1 MNKKEIVQ
9 YHVQEMLKGL
19 GLDLSDP
26 NLIDTPERVAR
37 MYTDELMVSLEKEPP
52 NLKTFPNKRKNALS
66 SSAYDEIILF
76 DNIPFISL
84 CSHHLLPFSGKA
96 WLAYIPNDKL
106 IGASKSARL
115 IHYFAG
121 KPQLQEKLAM
131 EIADYLEEQI
141 SPKGIMLVMR
151 AVHGCMACRG
161 IKTGPNAGM
170 MTSVTRGAFRD
181 DQSTRNEALKLIE
194 LSISDRS

>member
-1 MNKKEIVQ
+1 MDKKEIVQ
-9 YHVQEMLKGL
+9 YHVRELLKGL
-19 GLDLSDP
+19 GLDLLDP

-37 MYTDELMVSLEKEPP
+37 MYVDELMSSLEKEPP
-52 NLKTFPNKRKNALS
+52 DLKTFPNK

-76 DNIPFISL
+76 DNIPFTSL

-96 WLAYIPNDKL
+96 WLAYIPNDRL

-115 IHYFAG
+115 IHYFSG
-121 KPQLQEKLAM
+121 KPQLQEKLAI

-141 SPKGIMLVMR
+141 APKGIILVMR

>member
-1 MNKKEIVQ
+1 MDKKEIVQ
-9 YHVQEMLKGL
+9 YHVRELLKGL
-19 GLDLSDP
+19 GLDLLDP

-37 MYTDELMVSLEKEPP
+37 MYVDELMSSLEKEPP
-52 NLKTFPNKRKNALS
+52 DLKTFPNK

-76 DNIPFISL
+76 DNIPFTSL

-96 WLAYIPNDKL
+96 WLAYIPNDRL

-115 IHYFAG
+115 IHYFSG
-121 KPQLQEKLAM
+121 KPQLQEKLAI

-141 SPKGIMLVMR
+141 APKGIILVMR

-170 MTSVTRGAFRD
+170 MTSVTRGAFRS